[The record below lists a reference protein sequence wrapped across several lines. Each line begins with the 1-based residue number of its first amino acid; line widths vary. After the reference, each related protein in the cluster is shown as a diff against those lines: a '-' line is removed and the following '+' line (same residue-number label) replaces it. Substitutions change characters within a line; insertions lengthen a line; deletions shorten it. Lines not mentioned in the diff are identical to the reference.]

1 MSMVMSHIAA
11 AQSPTIA
18 VSADK
23 QKILIGEPLQLH
35 FTITAADGSAVA
47 PLHIDSIYHFEI
59 LQKSKTDTQLDGNLM
74 RLKQTYT
81 ITSWDSGRWQI
92 PSFQLAS
99 GHKTKSLIIDV
110 GYTPFDVKQDYN
122 DIKDILDV
130 KRPQR
135 TTWYWYVIGVALLI
149 ALFILIFPQKKKQPK
164 AGPVSYEGAYKE
176 ALQQLE
182 KLKKQSADEDAKR
195 YYTTLIDIFRSYLQ
209 RRKNIQSFSKT
220 TEDIAQQLKQI
231 NMPANQYNTMVQTLQ
246 LSDLVKFAQYQ
257 PQPYDNKTALETI
270 KKSIVTIENS
280 Q

>member
-1 MSMVMSHIAA
+1 MKRWICIISLISMVVSHIAA
-11 AQSPTIA
+11 AQNTGIA
-18 VSADK
+18 VTADK

-35 FTITAADGSAVA
+35 FTITAADGSTVA

-59 LQKSKTDTQLDGNLM
+59 LQKSKTDTQLDGSLM

-110 GYTPFDVKQDYN
+110 GYTPFDAKQDYN

-130 KRPQR
+130 KRPER
-135 TTWYWYVIGVALLI
+135 TTWYWYVIGAALLI
-149 ALFILIFPQKKKQPK
+149 ALFILLFPRKKKQPG
-164 AGPVSYEGAYKE
+164 ATPVSYEGAYKE

-182 KLKKQSADEDAKR
+182 KLKKRAADEDAKR

-209 RRKNIQSFSKT
+209 KRRNI
-220 TEDIAQQLKQI
+220 
-231 NMPANQYNTMVQTLQ
+231 
-246 LSDLVKFAQYQ
+246 
-257 PQPYDNKTALETI
+257 
-270 KKSIVTIENS
+270 
-280 Q
+280 